1 MKTVATIEAR
11 MGSSRLP
18 GKVLL
23 PAAGVPMIGH
33 LVSRLLAVERIDEI
47 VVATTTDRG
56 DDVLEDWASQNNVAI
71 FRGSAHDV
79 MGRVINAA
87 KSVDADLV
95 VEITGD
101 CPIIDPDVVDLGI
114 RTFLANSVD
123 YVSNVVVPSYPIG
136 MDVQVFMLDT
146 LEKSYSETSDPLD
159 HEHVTRHIRQNPAK
173 FSSLHMIAPKGSHY
187 PGLGLTLDEPSD
199 YLVIK
204 HIIENLQPPLNSS
217 CEQIIN
223 FLNDHPEI
231 LALNKAVYR
240 KGFE

>member
-1 MKTVATIEAR
+1 MKVVATVEAR

-23 PAAGVPMIGH
+23 PAAGGPMLGH
-33 LVSRLLAVERIDEI
+33 LVSRLRRVEGLDQI

-56 DDVLEDWASQNNVAI
+56 DDVLEDWSKQNEVAI
-71 FRGSAHDV
+71 FRGSANDV
-79 MGRVINAA
+79 MGRVIGAA
-87 KSVDADLV
+87 KSVSADLI

-101 CPIIDPDVVDLGI
+101 CPLIDPDIVDLGI

-136 MDVQVFMLDT
+136 MDVQVFLLET
-146 LEKSYSETSDPLD
+146 LESSYNETSDPLD
-159 HEHVTRHIRQNPAK
+159 LEHVTRHIRQNPSK
-173 FSSLHMIAPKGSHY
+173 FSPLNMIAPKGAHR
-187 PGLGLTLDEPSD
+187 PGLGLTLDEQAD

-204 HIIENLQPPLNSS
+204 EVLENLQPTLSFS
-217 CEQIIN
+217 CQEIIK
-223 FLNDHPEI
+223 FLESRPDI
-231 LALNKAVYR
+231 LALNHSVYR